1 MAWGAAAPASRVQH
15 TPALRAMTEPTEMS
29 VPAEAETTRVMP
41 MARMATSLP
50 RFRMFTRR
58 PLSSSFWI
66 PILKNS

>member
-1 MAWGAAAPASRVQH
+1 
-15 TPALRAMTEPTEMS
+15 MS